1 MLDIL
6 KFLLKLSNLKDPDGI
21 NTLPSCGWAWQ
32 TSCGVIEISLLTKNN
47 VTTEN
52 HPSTLLYV
60 VLMDI
65 LTAWILLVHQYADQS
80 STQCPP
86 FSSFEDHFKAYPTF
100 TIIAVDDS
108 FISNKNQIAW
118 GVVVWKPYSSPIMG
132 FAASSYG
139 LTAEHSEL
147 EAIYH
152 SEMSTDR
159 ALIPTDSKLLVNAFQ

>member
-1 MLDIL
+1 MSMADI
-6 KFLLKLSNLKDPDGI
+6 KWSNRNKLAYQEQCDDWKSSIYLALCRAYGYSNCL
-21 NTLPSCGWAWQ
+21 N
-32 TSCGVIEISLLTKNN
+32 
-47 VTTEN
+47 
-52 HPSTLLYV
+52 
-60 VLMDI
+60 
-65 LTAWILLVHQYADQS
+65 LLVHQYADQS

-86 FSSFEDHFKAYPTF
+86 FSSFEDHFNAYPTF
-100 TIIAVDDS
+100 TIITVDDS

-118 GVVVWKPYSSPIMG
+118 GVVVWKPYSSPIMD